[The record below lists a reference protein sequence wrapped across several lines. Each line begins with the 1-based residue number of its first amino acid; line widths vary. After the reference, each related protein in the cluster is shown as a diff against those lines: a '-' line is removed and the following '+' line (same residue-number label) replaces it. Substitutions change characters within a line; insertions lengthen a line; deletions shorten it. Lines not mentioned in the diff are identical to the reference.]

1 MEKIIVKNT
10 CIEIPNYIFGDCPK
24 LEKSL
29 SIWDDR
35 KHRYMAIGYDYSEST
50 DTLYIPR
57 GLDIEYVAKILNRVI
72 EYDRDNK
79 FRPNIANISLLT
91 KPRDMDQV
99 KGIRFLSGE
108 CEYDYTKNFSQKVL
122 TLPPGIG
129 KTYITIASLSIL
141 RERAVIITHLDR
153 IGSQWIESM
162 KNFTKI
168 DENDIYDIKGSKDI
182 DKLFKKYEENN
193 SLPYKLY
200 FINHGTIH
208 SYCSKNGWDKID
220 DLFRVMGVGI
230 KVYDEA
236 HLNFSN
242 ILLTD
247 FHSNVKRTFYLTAT
261 FRRSDPKQQK
271 VFDLAFKNVI
281 KFGIEK
287 ISEQRKHL
295 NYLVYKFNTHP
306 SMGDQLSL
314 KSKRGFKV
322 LAYFSYV
329 IKKNNFYAGIE
340 YLINSFIKLEGKI
353 LVLVGTIEAC
363 EFLYDKFCDEF
374 SNKKVTKVHSKAKV
388 DRVEAFNGDLIVST
402 PQSFGTG
409 VDVDNI
415 RVCINT
421 VPYSSTV
428 TADQVSGRLRPIND
442 IDNSVYIEMVD
453 VGFDQV
459 NKMYKKRK
467 KFLIDKCD
475 KSFIIK
481 ERVLYK

>member
-1 MEKIIVKNT
+1 ME
-10 CIEIPNYIFGDCPK
+10 F
-24 LEKSL
+24 
-29 SIWDDR
+29 
-35 KHRYMAIGYDYSEST
+35 
-50 DTLYIPR
+50 
-57 GLDIEYVAKILNRVI
+57 
-72 EYDRDNK
+72 
-79 FRPNIANISLLT
+79 
-91 KPRDMDQV
+91 
-99 KGIRFLSGE
+99 
-108 CEYDYTKNFSQKVL
+108 
-122 TLPPGIG
+122 
-129 KTYITIASLSIL
+129 
-141 RERAVIITHLDR
+141 
-153 IGSQWIESM
+153 
-162 KNFTKI
+162 
-168 DENDIYDIKGSKDI
+168 
-182 DKLFKKYEENN
+182 
-193 SLPYKLY
+193 
-200 FINHGTIH
+200 
-208 SYCSKNGWDKID
+208 
-220 DLFRVMGVGI
+220 
-230 KVYDEA
+230 KVYG
-236 HLNFSN
+236 HGGKPL
-242 ILLTD
+242 
-247 FHSNVKRTFYLTAT
+247 
-261 FRRSDPKQQK
+261 
-271 VFDLAFKNVI
+271 LAFPAQDGRFYDFEN
-281 KFGIEK
+281 
-287 ISEQRKHL
+287 
-295 NYLVYKFNTHP
+295 FNMVH
-306 SMGDQLSL
+306 S
-314 KSKRGFKV
+314 
-322 LAYFSYV
+322 
-329 IKKNNFYAGIE
+329 IE